1 MKSPVGIY
9 YETLKRK
16 EISLVDPINIGNTDN
31 DYVSNNNIISSNRSN
46 RTHSIRVIADEY
58 DDGDR
63 SSCGAV
69 RSSNHSII
77 DRGNPIHRTTT
88 ALIITLLLQRVV
100 TGLNRSIKNHLFEHH
115 FNSSSMTRL
124 IASNS
129 NKNHINFRIAFTIN
143 FDFRRVG
150 SKLTNFLGGHVTA
163 LEYIKHEAFGDLYV
177 ELLKIPFYGVISP
190 FPLGRFGDFTRN
202 PSDPRAYTNQTASNS
217 KLPALPEALKDTD
230 SAIED
235 QSNHE
240 SHPHTIFI
248 QKWWDETLPRLPER
262 TTAAQNSRQSAE
274 PLLLKKKEKN
284 SSLTPEM
291 REKIELKK
299 RQAQGIKAQ
308 RIRAALEAER
318 IQNEKK
324 VVAGER
330 CLREDLTVE
339 LDHLMRSRWLLR
351 KKILSSGKS
360 KLYMT
365 DPRCSEDQL
374 KVLDLVCD
382 CYPEASPF
390 SSTGWKLWTRISRGN
405 SVVDPSSSIALVFLC
420 GGGWLKF
427 PSEWGNMGDEIN
439 LEEGGRSLSSRAKD
453 QREQELEL
461 GDSGMAEGLR
471 GGDCRLEKS
480 GPGCR
485 VRHVGGAFGSGNPE
499 LRRFD
504 WIPGADRKRGRR
516 RREESGGSYQ
526 RTSPSSVTG
535 AGPRIGDWR
544 RLIEGGG
551 KERMGGVDE
560 EEEEGAGWKGKMGAV
575 CGQAAPAPEQREAKS
590 DRASGAGPGRVI
602 PERGSKYDPRTM
614 QGVLDWIRAGL
625 FEDRG
630 IRRMGMDG
638 AEEGHGRLTGGSG
651 VRRSWKGDDGDII
664 RAGGG
669 CGGRNGKG
677 RMGKGGAESA
687 PGVLRVGFW
696 RILQDFE
703 EEGVTVEGN
712 GWHYWKEGQTLGG
725 GAHQGR
731 SGWSKTTGAMD
742 FFKEAPDL
750 EEVDGEDRPVLYES
764 ITFSSVELPV
774 IEPDSLP
781 SSTISNSLA
790 AVRINP
796 IRPFLTTATSAIE
809 LVNLGPIDPA
819 QSDQN
824 PAPVLTPDIQ
834 PAKISI
840 EEEYSLYIY
849 FRASFSVRHED
860 ICCHNDHVGVVS
872 RGLAL

>member
-1 MKSPVGIY
+1 MYPEASSRHDTTSRESKIEGNFSILKESIMKSQIGWSIPPVSASPIK
-9 YETLKRK
+9 TLKRK

-31 DYVSNNNIISSNRSN
+31 DYVSNKNIISSNRSN

-69 RSSNHSII
+69 RSPRFLKSNRSNPYPLSTRN
-77 DRGNPIHRTTT
+77 RGNPIHRTTT
-88 ALIITLLLQRVV
+88 YNNLLSCSIRQGVDNYCAVAAGRLMNDAQPYREADVNHTLQ
-100 TGLNRSIKNHLFEHH
+100 SIKNHLFERH

-163 LEYIKHEAFGDLYV
+163 LKYIKHEAFGDLYV
-177 ELLKIPFYGVISP
+177 ELLTSTNFISP
-190 FPLGRFGDFTRN
+190 FPLGRFGDFT
-202 PSDPRAYTNQTASNS
+202 RAYTNQTASNS

-230 SAIED
+230 SAIEVNPNFTKAYIRKDPSCYQTEKPTKQSIITQTDNLIIKPSTSLNKTVDRFNTHSIKNHQGLATHYLNLD

-248 QKWWDETLPRLPER
+248 QKWWDETLPRLPKR

-330 CLREDLTVE
+330 CLREFGITWRDLTVE

-360 KLYMT
+360 KPYMT

-390 SSTGWKLWTRISRGN
+390 SSTGQRRLQSNILGLIGWKLWTRISRGN

-461 GDSGMAEGLR
+461 GDLGMAEGLR
-471 GGDCRLEKS
+471 GGD
-480 GPGCR
+480 
-485 VRHVGGAFGSGNPE
+485 
-499 LRRFD
+499 
-504 WIPGADRKRGRR
+504 W
-516 RREESGGSYQ
+516 
-526 RTSPSSVTG
+526 
-535 AGPRIGDWR
+535 
-544 RLIEGGG
+544 
-551 KERMGGVDE
+551 
-560 EEEEGAGWKGKMGAV
+560 
-575 CGQAAPAPEQREAKS
+575 
-590 DRASGAGPGRVI
+590 
-602 PERGSKYDPRTM
+602 
-614 QGVLDWIRAGL
+614 
-625 FEDRG
+625 
-630 IRRMGMDG
+630 
-638 AEEGHGRLTGGSG
+638 
-651 VRRSWKGDDGDII
+651 
-664 RAGGG
+664 
-669 CGGRNGKG
+669 
-677 RMGKGGAESA
+677 
-687 PGVLRVGFW
+687 
-696 RILQDFE
+696 
-703 EEGVTVEGN
+703 
-712 GWHYWKEGQTLGG
+712 
-725 GAHQGR
+725 
-731 SGWSKTTGAMD
+731 
-742 FFKEAPDL
+742 
-750 EEVDGEDRPVLYES
+750 
-764 ITFSSVELPV
+764 
-774 IEPDSLP
+774 
-781 SSTISNSLA
+781 
-790 AVRINP
+790 
-796 IRPFLTTATSAIE
+796 
-809 LVNLGPIDPA
+809 
-819 QSDQN
+819 
-824 PAPVLTPDIQ
+824 
-834 PAKISI
+834 
-840 EEEYSLYIY
+840 
-849 FRASFSVRHED
+849 
-860 ICCHNDHVGVVS
+860 
-872 RGLAL
+872 